1 MKKIV
6 ALVLVI
12 SLVLI
17 LCYFWTKNKKEENMI
32 NKIPNTIFVGAP
44 YLEITYSTSTPNGP
58 EEITYSEVLKFKSEK
73 TPFTI
78 SFWLPGRTGAPTTN
92 IELNPDGTSTVA
104 QDYAFV
110 SRRAVKDKII
120 GISYLYKN
128 DTGDESGLVNI
139 SYLDDGDKFIRNYE
153 AIGKITRE
161 NWVALSK
168 LVNPYIYTNM
178 LKGIEEN

>member
-12 SLVLI
+12 LLASI
-17 LCYFWTKNKKEENMI
+17 LFYFWTKNKKEEDII
-32 NKIPNTIFVGAP
+32 NKIPNAIFADVP
-44 YLEITYSTSTPNGP
+44 YLEITYSTYTPEGL
-58 EEITYSEVLKFKSEK
+58 EKITYSEALKFKSEK

-78 SFWLPGRTGAPTTN
+78 GFWLPGRTGAPTTN

-104 QDYAFV
+104 QDYAFI

-139 SYLDDGDKFIRNYE
+139 SYLDDRDKFIRSYE